1 MWERGLP
8 WTQCGHFLLVID
20 TADTGDI
27 DLDLVETSIW
37 QQMLERRDDPLHRND
52 YVEYRVK
59 KKDGS
64 ILSVVDIGRLIST
77 ENYGEVFFVFIR
89 TKGELAINV

>member
-1 MWERGLP
+1 
-8 WTQCGHFLLVID
+8 
-20 TADTGDI
+20 
-27 DLDLVETSIW
+27 
-37 QQMLERRDDPLHRND
+37 MLERRDDQFHRDD

-77 ENYGEVFFVFIR
+77 ENYGEAFFVFIR